1 MNKFEELKKYLI
13 NLKKQGICLAFSGG
27 IDSTVL
33 LYICKDL
40 DITAVTF
47 ASVFQTCEE
56 INCTKELCQKYNV
69 KHKIINLNPLEN
81 EILLYNPKDRCYHCK
96 KGFFAE
102 IKEFAEDQCIIDGT
116 NFDDLSSYRPGL
128 KALKELGVISPLA
141 MFKITKQEIRQFAK
155 SAGIEIF
162 DKPSAP
168 CIATRFPYGTKL
180 NECDIEKVKRAE
192 EILKK
197 YGFVDNRAR
206 LHDDILR
213 VEIAKRDFNSFIN
226 LEHQITNDLKEL
238 NFKYITL
245 DIEGLRQGSMDI

>member
-1 MNKFEELKKYLI
+1 MNKFKELKKYLI
-13 NLKKQGICLAFSGG
+13 NLKEQGLCLAFSGG

-40 DITAVTF
+40 DIIAVTF
-47 ASVFQTCEE
+47 ASVFQTSEE
-56 INCTKELCQKYNV
+56 INSAKELCQKYNV
-69 KHKIINLNPLEN
+69 KHKIINLNPLKN
-81 EILLYNPKDRCYHCK
+81 ETILYNPNDRCYHCK
-96 KGFFAE
+96 KGFFTE
-102 IKEFAEDQCIIDGT
+102 IKEFAKERCIIDGT

-206 LHDDILR
+206 LHNDILR
-213 VEIAKRDFNSFIN
+213 IEIPEKDFNFY
-226 LEHQITNDLKEL
+226 TNNAAQVTGELKKL
-238 NFKYITL
+238 NFRYITL
-245 DIEGLRQGSMDI
+245 DLEGLRQGSMDS

>member
-1 MNKFEELKKYLI
+1 MNKFEELKKYLS
-13 NLKKQGICLAFSGG
+13 NLKKQCIGLAFSGG

-33 LYICKDL
+33 LYLCKDM

-47 ASVFQTCEE
+47 ASVFQTSEE
-56 INCTKELCQKYNV
+56 IDCTKELCQRYNV

-81 EILLYNPKDRCYHCK
+81 ESILYNPKDRCYHCK
-96 KGFFAE
+96 KAFFTK
-102 IKEFAEDQCIIDGT
+102 IIEFANERWVIDGT

-141 MFKITKQEIRQFAK
+141 KFEITKQEIRQFAQ
-155 SAGIEIF
+155 SAGIKIF

-168 CIATRFPYGTKL
+168 CIATRFPYGIKL
-180 NECDIEKVKRAE
+180 NENDIEKVKKAE
-192 EILKK
+192 EILRK

-213 VEIAKRDFNSFIN
+213 VEIPKSDFNSYIN
-226 LEHQITNDLKEL
+226 LEHQITKEL
-238 NFKYITL
+238 KGLDFRYITL
-245 DIEGLRQGSMDI
+245 DLEGLRQGSMDS